1 MKKELVINSTTTET
15 RIALVEDGSLANLFV
30 EFPDAERN
38 VGDIY
43 KATVRKVLPGMQAAF
58 LDIGWE
64 IDGFIHFSD
73 LYQSAVDMAEG
84 TDMEEVTLPEKREGR
99 KRAWKPRAELK
110 QGQEILVQIIK
121 EPLGTKGPR
130 LTSQISLPG
139 RFLVLVPGDNLVG
152 VSKRIPD
159 VKERKR
165 LKSILKQI
173 KPEGF
178 GLICRTI
185 GEGKT
190 DAEVRHDLS
199 MLLRLWR
206 MIESKIE
213 TAPSPSRIHK
223 EAPLTSS
230 IIRDLFGPD
239 IARVVID
246 DKRLY
251 REIRAYVRAVAR
263 PFLDR
268 ITYHEGPGPVFDLY
282 NIEQEIEKGLSRK
295 VWFGGGSYLI
305 IEQTEAVVTIDVNS
319 GRFVGKEDQDE
330 NNLRVNLKACREIA
344 HQIRLRDLG
353 GIIIIDFIDMYHEGN
368 RKKVFDAMHQALS
381 GDRAKWDIAPISQFG
396 IMEMT
401 RQRTKSSLVHAF
413 NEPCPTCHG
422 SGLIESKE
430 TVVTRLQSWVRRF
443 RAQTGEMGLTIRAH
457 PVIVDYITQ
466 GLRSHLRRI
475 MWDALLYIK
484 LEPDSSLNIDEFKGY
499 SWKQRREVTSEFQ
512 SKVPDKS
519 ST

>member
-1 MKKELVINSTTTET
+1 LKKELVINSTTTET
-15 RIALVEDGSLANLFV
+15 RIALIEDGSLVNLFV

-64 IDGFIHFSD
+64 MDGFIHFSD
-73 LYQSAVDMAEG
+73 LFQSAVDMAEG
-84 TDMEEVTLPEKREGR
+84 TDMEEVTQPEKREGR
-99 KRAWKPRAELK
+99 KRSWKPRAEMK
-110 QGQEILVQIIK
+110 SGQEILVQVIK

-165 LKSILKQI
+165 LKNILKQI
-173 KPEGF
+173 KPDGF

-190 DAEVRHDLS
+190 DAEVRQDLNT
-199 MLLRLWR
+199 LVRLWR
-206 MIESKIE
+206 MIEAKIDS
-213 TAPSPSRIHK
+213 APSPSRLHK

-230 IIRDLFGPD
+230 VIRDLFGPD
-239 IARVVID
+239 IERVTID
-246 DKRLY
+246 DRRLY
-251 REIRAYVRAVAR
+251 REIKTYVRAVAK
-263 PFLDR
+263 PLLDR
-268 ITYHEGPGPVFDLY
+268 VQFHEGPGPVFDLH
-282 NIEQEIEKGLSRK
+282 NIENEIEKGLSRK

-319 GRFVGKEDQDE
+319 GRFVGKEDQEE
-330 NNLRVNLKACREIA
+330 NNLRVNMKACREIA
-344 HQIRLRDLG
+344 RQIRLRDLG
-353 GIIIIDFIDMYHEGN
+353 GIIIIDFIDMYNEAN
-368 RKKVFDAMHQALS
+368 RKKLYDAMHQALM
-381 GDRAKWDIAPISQFG
+381 GDRAKWDIAPVSQFG
-396 IMEMT
+396 ILEMT
-401 RQRTKSSLVHAF
+401 RQRTKSSLVQAF
-413 NEPCPTCHG
+413 NEPCPMCEG

-443 RAQTGEMGLTIRAH
+443 RAATGEMGLTIKAH

-466 GLRSHLRRI
+466 GMRSHLRRI

-484 LEPDSSLNIDEFKGY
+484 LEPDATLKIDEFKGY
-499 SWKQRREVTSEFQ
+499 SWRQKREVTTEYQ
-512 SKVPDKS
+512 GKTDKAA
-519 ST
+519 T

>member
-1 MKKELVINSTTTET
+1 MKRELIINSTTAET
-15 RIALVEDGSLANLFV
+15 RIALVEDGSLVNLFV

-43 KATVRKVLPGMQAAF
+43 KGVVRKVLPGMQASF
-58 LDIGWE
+58 VHIGWE

-73 LYQSAVDMAEG
+73 LFQSAVDMAEG
-84 TDMEEVTLPEKREGR
+84 TDMEEVTQPEKREGR

-110 QGQEILVQIIK
+110 NGQEILVQVIK

-139 RFLVLVPGDNLVG
+139 RFLVLVPGDNMVG
-152 VSKRIPD
+152 VSKRIPEF
-159 VKERKR
+159 KERKR
-165 LKSILKQI
+165 LKNILKEI
-173 KPEGF
+173 RPEGF

-190 DAEVRHDLS
+190 DAEVRHDLNTL
-199 MLLRLWR
+199 MRLWR

-213 TAPSPSRIHK
+213 TAPAPSRVHK

-239 IARVVID
+239 VDRVVID
-246 DKRLY
+246 EKRLY
-251 REIRAYVRAVAR
+251 REIRTYVRAVAR
-263 PFLDR
+263 PLLDR
-268 ITYHEGPGPVFDLY
+268 VQFHEGPGPVFDLF
-282 NIEQEIEKGLSRK
+282 NIEQEIEKGLSRR

-319 GRFVGKEDQDE
+319 GRFVGKEEQEE

-344 HQIRLRDLG
+344 RQIRLRDLG
-353 GIIIIDFIDMYHEGN
+353 GIIIIDFIDMYGDAN
-368 RKKVFDAMHQALS
+368 RKKVYDAMHQALS
-381 GDRAKWDIAPISQFG
+381 TDRAKWDLAPISQFG
-396 IMEMT
+396 ILEMT

-413 NEPCPTCHG
+413 NEPCPTCNG

-443 RAQTGEMGLTIRAH
+443 RAATGEMGLTIKAH

-475 MWDALLYIK
+475 MWDSLLYIK
-484 LEPDSSLNIDEFKGY
+484 LEPDSSLKIDEFKGY
-499 SWKQRREVTSEFQ
+499 SWKQKRDVTDQFEARFVEKTSA
-512 SKVPDKS
+512 
-519 ST
+519 